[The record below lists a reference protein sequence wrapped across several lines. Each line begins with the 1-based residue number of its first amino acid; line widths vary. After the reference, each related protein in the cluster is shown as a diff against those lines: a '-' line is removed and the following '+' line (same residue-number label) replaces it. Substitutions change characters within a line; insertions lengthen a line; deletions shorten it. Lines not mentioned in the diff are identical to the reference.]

1 MFKWWVHR
9 TLPMKYMEQEQGRC
23 HNGIQRTVLD
33 PEDGKPQEGQGLMWE
48 ERWPWSMISPTP
60 QQGRHGG
67 ETFTL
72 QEALT

>member
-1 MFKWWVHR
+1 
-9 TLPMKYMEQEQGRC
+9 MKHMEQEQGRC

-60 QQGRHGG
+60 
-67 ETFTL
+67 
-72 QEALT
+72 